1 MVRKYQS
8 QVVRNT
14 VKSFGE
20 IQLTMF
26 GKHNKRKKQMR
37 NCVIYSWP
45 TVDQL
50 LDIWGKVCDDVS
62 DAVCGNVCGDV
73 WLCMTMYGVICYNI
87 CHNNVCG
94 DVLYMWLCMAIY
106 GSAIWEQQEKALY
119 WVYRRKGACGIYC
132 NFQHPLFLHFLFS
145 EKSPNVGKRKNLIQ
159 YHIALPVPKPA
170 CLQDSHPRMATMM
183 RLEKCRRI
191 KLKNTLSPIWVRGC
205 LSSLIVEI

>member
-1 MVRKYQS
+1 MNNFLQRPNSTSAQGLSLRTTIHAIFIIITIYIITIFNFFGNILSFTHTHKKLRNSKVVRKYQS

-94 DVLYMWLCMAIY
+94 DVLCMWLCMAIY

-119 WVYRRKGACGIYC
+119 WVYRRKGGYGIYC
-132 NFQHPLFLHFLFS
+132 NFQHPLFRHFLFFWK
-145 EKSPNVGKRKNLIQ
+145 KSP
-159 YHIALPVPKPA
+159 
-170 CLQDSHPRMATMM
+170 
-183 RLEKCRRI
+183 
-191 KLKNTLSPIWVRGC
+191 WW
-205 LSSLIVEI
+205 